1 MESRS
6 RVESSEKVMRGKL
19 NMVDLAG
26 SERIAKTNSEGVILK
41 EALYINKSL
50 TFLEQVAI
58 ALADRSRDHIPY
70 RQSKLTNVLK
80 VSGLPL

>member
-41 EALYINKSL
+41 EARPERNPRP
-50 TFLEQVAI
+50 
-58 ALADRSRDHIPY
+58 ALCGAYS
-70 RQSKLTNVLK
+70 
-80 VSGLPL
+80 